1 MAFIIRAT
9 SFDPKAAERPLATHM
24 MQQTV
29 EEGRISRGT
38 LRRENDTLT
47 ASSRQ
52 FHRTGDD
59 MRRLAPLQR
68 PGGPESPRAAGPV
81 MPHLAHNYDFG
92 WRQPDRLPTTE
103 AFYGSGWSSP
113 RAFEIEHVVS
123 RAAHPHLPS
132 HGPRPTLLGAR
143 AISLSTHKRE
153 HVHQADDRVPPPTAN
168 PTAHPTPNPAP
179 KPNPTLDPN
188 PNPNPTPTPNPTPS
202 PSLTQARNAYLRPH
216 TALRR
221 LAAEQQR
228 ELVGDQS
235 PRCPTKAAGKSSSP
249 RLFAQPSP
257 RSPRVPG
264 AT

>member
-1 MAFIIRAT
+1 MISTCEKR
-9 SFDPKAAERPLATHM
+9 DQYVLAEVLSEEESEEARYRNVRNLA
-24 MQQTV
+24 
-29 EEGRISRGT
+29 
-38 LRRENDTLT
+38 
-47 ASSRQ
+47 
-52 FHRTGDD
+52 DD

-68 PGGPESPRAAGPV
+68 AGGPESPRAAGPV

-153 HVHQADDRVPPPTAN
+153 HVHLADDR
-168 PTAHPTPNPAP
+168 
-179 KPNPTLDPN
+179 
-188 PNPNPTPTPNPTPS
+188 
-202 PSLTQARNAYLRPH
+202 ARNAYLRPH

-221 LAAEQQR
+221 LGAAAAATRSGAPFWQR
-228 ELVGDQS
+228 RG
-235 PRCPTKAAGKSSSP
+235 
-249 RLFAQPSP
+249 LFLCEF
-257 RSPRVPG
+257 
-264 AT
+264 

>member
-68 PGGPESPRAAGPV
+68 PGGPDSPRATGPV

-153 HVHQADDRVPPPTAN
+153 HVHQADDR
-168 PTAHPTPNPAP
+168 
-179 KPNPTLDPN
+179 
-188 PNPNPTPTPNPTPS
+188 
-202 PSLTQARNAYLRPH
+202 ARNAYLRPH

>member
-24 MQQTV
+24 MQQTAD
-29 EEGRISRGT
+29 EGRISRGT

-68 PGGPESPRAAGPV
+68 SGGPETPRAAGPV

-132 HGPRPTLLGAR
+132 HSPRPTLLGAR

-153 HVHQADDRVPPPTAN
+153 TN
-168 PTAHPTPNPAP
+168 PNLSA
-179 KPNPTLDPN
+179 DPN
-188 PNPNPTPTPNPTPS
+188 PNPNPDPNRDLSRGPNPIRTYPTNQVRAPS
-202 PSLTQARNAYLRPH
+202 P
-216 TALRR
+216 
-221 LAAEQQR
+221 
-228 ELVGDQS
+228 
-235 PRCPTKAAGKSSSP
+235 
-249 RLFAQPSP
+249 
-257 RSPRVPG
+257 
-264 AT
+264 

>member
-153 HVHQADDRVPPPTAN
+153 
-168 PTAHPTPNPAP
+168 PNPNLSP
-179 KPNPTLDPN
+179 DPN
-188 PNPNPTPTPNPTPS
+188 PNPNPDPNRDLSRGPNP
-202 PSLTQARNAYLRPH
+202 RP
-216 TALRR
+216 
-221 LAAEQQR
+221 
-228 ELVGDQS
+228 
-235 PRCPTKAAGKSSSP
+235 
-249 RLFAQPSP
+249 
-257 RSPRVPG
+257 
-264 AT
+264 